1 MHLKEIDI
9 SNVKKLKVKLKKS
22 LIGKIP
28 THRAT
33 LKALGLTKI
42 GRTKI
47 IDVNNKPLMGMVKQV
62 EYMLD
67 IEVVE

>member
-1 MHLKEIDI
+1 MSLKEII
-9 SNVKKLKVKLKKS
+9 KSKPKKIRVILKRS
-22 LIGKIP
+22 MIGKIP
-28 THRAT
+28 NHKAT

-42 GRTKI
+42 GKQKM

-62 EYMLD
+62 EYMLQ

>member
-1 MHLKEIDI
+1 MNLNNIDI
-9 SNVKKLKVKLKKS
+9 SNVKKIKVILKKS

-42 GRTKI
+42 GRSKI
-47 IDVNNKPLMGMVKQV
+47 IDVNNKSLIGMVKQV

-67 IEVVE
+67 IEVAE